1 MARLAGA
8 SYYDQVIS
16 IPRKPWTYAGSTG
29 SDSDSR
35 SRVDEFGKQ
44 SWAVNA
50 VPRRCRSESP
60 ALIRT
65 RPPLWSILCGESLD
79 RADLTP
85 GSGVGARRRH
95 THGKTYENVARQK
108 AFTGRTLRRWEII
121 GRCGKALN
129 QSTLKSTHLYQMAKG
144 QEGGEIL
151 KGWILSK

>member
-1 MARLAGA
+1 MSQGVRVARLAGA

-65 RPPLWSILCGESLD
+65 QPPLWSILCGESPD

-95 THGKTYENVARQK
+95 SHGKRECGASESFYWAHSASLGNHRSLWQSTESIDFKVNSFVPRWQK
-108 AFTGRTLRRWEII
+108 A
-121 GRCGKALN
+121 K
-129 QSTLKSTHLYQMAKG
+129 
-144 QEGGEIL
+144 
-151 KGWILSK
+151 